1 MDKAVAYINK
11 VSAMYNLD
19 AKTKSSLLEVTD
31 KINQTFEQW
40 GWEDI
45 EYAIDYYY
53 TRKSDKNYPKSVH
66 ILAILNTNTH
76 DKRSKSPPDAR
87 KYDGWYNQPST
98 NIKVISDAFLRVCR
112 YAHKIGVLNIPYFE
126 LVERIP
132 CGTDKYI
139 KFLNDDKSKPRIWSV
154 RWDWDDAVEEAKRRF
169 PDTFGK
175 FRNLNKA
182 ELYTFAYKLGMIKTE
197 E

>member
-1 MDKAVAYINK
+1 M
-11 VSAMYNLD
+11 
-19 AKTKSSLLEVTD
+19 
-31 KINQTFEQW
+31 
-40 GWEDI
+40 
-45 EYAIDYYY
+45 
-53 TRKSDKNYPKSVH
+53 
-66 ILAILNTNTH
+66 
-76 DKRSKSPPDAR
+76 
-87 KYDGWYNQPST
+87 
-98 NIKVISDAFLRVCR
+98 RVCR

-182 ELYTFAYKLGMIKTE
+182 ELYTFSYKLGMINIGE
-197 E
+197 